1 VERRLPAHPL
11 IELVL
16 GLGFT
21 QGERIAFVLLP
32 GRTAGGRGDVRC
44 LCGLAEYAR
53 MRVIDPL
60 SVKGDQSHRLPT
72 AGAPQREDFVN
83 AGE

>member
-1 VERRLPAHPL
+1 
-11 IELVL
+11 
-16 GLGFT
+16 
-21 QGERIAFVLLP
+21 
-32 GRTAGGRGDVRC
+32 
-44 LCGLAEYAR
+44 

-60 SVKGDQSHRLPT
+60 SVTKAISLHRLPT